1 MNLDLMEFVCLITH
15 WIDFY
20 IHDNYT
26 ACFESF
32 GVQHI
37 PDEIRQFIDN
47 KNTETNI
54 QKVQV
59 NN

>member
-1 MNLDLMEFVCLITH
+1 MEFICLITH

-26 ACFESF
+26 VCFESF

-37 PDEIRQFIDN
+37 PNEIRQFIDS

-54 QKVQV
+54 WQIQV